1 MAEDFGKG
9 EEIWGRSSLKEGRD
23 VTMVVMVVVVVVVV
37 VVVGGTVEGLGSVAD
52 GSQHITML
60 YFPVP

>member
-9 EEIWGRSSLKEGRD
+9 EEIWGRSSLNAGRD
-23 VTMVVMVVVVVVVV
+23 VTVMVVVVVVVT
-37 VVVGGTVEGLGSVAD
+37 GEGVGSVAD

>member
-37 VVVGGTVEGLGSVAD
+37 VVVGTVEGLGSVAD